1 MARIAW
7 ITLLITLIGFTVGCR
22 LDTAGSQL
30 KSTNSTNVYYGSPN
44 PVDTSNLSEAD
55 LAEQLAMTR
64 QEYLQAVQLIV
75 DYYARMGDS
84 RNLEM
89 ARRELAGVNKVP
101 MYDYL
106 GDVIPGPELRAR
118 VVSAEADNL
127 YREAM
132 DIYNK
137 ATQLVVWKQK
147 GQLTLAADKLKQV
160 IRNFP
165 SSDKIDDA
173 AFYLGVI
180 YESFKDYQ
188 LAFNY
193 YERTFQWDERT
204 PHPARFKAASILD
217 KYLNEKDQALD
228 LYQAALVSEATR
240 HLSWKEYA
248 EKRVKELMGSS
259 DKK

>member
-7 ITLLITLIGFTVGCR
+7 ITVLITLISFTVGCR

-30 KSTNSTNVYYGSPN
+30 VPPSTTTVYGSPN
-44 PVDTSNLSEAD
+44 PIDTSNLSEAD
-55 LAEQLAMTR
+55 LAEQVALTR

-75 DYYARMGDS
+75 DYYGRMGDS

-89 ARRELAGVNKVP
+89 ARRELSNLKKVP

-106 GDVIPGPELRAR
+106 GGVIPGPELRAR
-118 VVSAEADNL
+118 VVSAEADTL
-127 YREAM
+127 YKEAM

-137 ATQLVVWKQK
+137 ATKLVVWKQK
-147 GQLTLAADKLKQV
+147 GQLTLSADKLKQL
-160 IRNFP
+160 IRNYP

-180 YESFKDYQ
+180 FESFKDYQ

-193 YERTFQWDERT
+193 YERSFQWDERN
-204 PHPARFKAASILD
+204 PHPSRFKAAFILD

-228 LYQAALVSEATR
+228 LYQAALVSEGTR
-240 HLSWKEYA
+240 HPSWKEHA
-248 EKRVKELMGSS
+248 EKRIPQLRGTS
-259 DKK
+259 D